1 MNMQY
6 TQSRRAKRDGARSRF
21 LLVLALVIFVTGLF
35 LHIGM
40 LAKIHSCNKQASAMA
55 QEIVALSASA
65 DNLELSI
72 NQHHNLEQIAYR
84 AVQMGMSRPSE
95 AQIRVVSV
103 ARSNTGNTSTQM
115 AEAIGGE
122 EILN

>member
-6 TQSRRAKRDGARSRF
+6 TQSRRSRREAVRGRMF
-21 LLVLALVIFVTGLF
+21 LIAAVIILFAGLF
-35 LHIGM
+35 LQITM
-40 LAKIHSCNKQASAMA
+40 LARISHQNKAASAME

-72 NQHHNLEQIAYR
+72 NQHHDLKQIATR
-84 AVQMGMSRPSE
+84 AVQMGMSRPNE
-95 AQIRVVSV
+95 TQIRVVSV
-103 ARSNTGNTSTQM
+103 AHSNAQDTSTQM